1 MKKLARFF
9 PYAHNTFKFL
19 GLKDLIYDKNL
30 PPIIHIIDNLYL
42 GDFRAADDLN
52 ILKQNKIT
60 HILNCAFN
68 LPNKFPNDLIYKR
81 LDLRDEP
88 DQKIIEQMKEA
99 YKYIKENSDKN
110 IFVHCVFGKS
120 RSASVIIFYIMNE
133 HKIDFNSAKD
143 IVKAKRGIVN
153 PNIGFQNQLNSYYE
167 ECIAP
172 LKNNLNLEYN
182 KNN

>member
-19 GLKDLIYDKNL
+19 GLKNLIYDKSLL
-30 PPIIHIIDNLYL
+30 PIHHIVDNLYL
-42 GDFRAADDLN
+42 GDFRAADDLD
-52 ILKQNKIT
+52 ILKQNNIT
-60 HILNCAFN
+60 HIINCAFN
-68 LPNKFPNDLIYKR
+68 LPNKFPNDIIYKR

-88 DQKIIEQMKEA
+88 DQDIIKQMKEA
-99 YKYIKENSDKN
+99 YKYIKENNDKN

-133 HKIDFNSAKD
+133 QKIDFNSAKE
-143 IVKAKRGIVN
+143 IVKSKRDIVN

-172 LKNNLNLEYN
+172 FKKQLNIENKKND
-182 KNN
+182 